1 LVWAILGAV
10 LAAVSLSRDFVI
22 SPTVPG
28 LDPSFIYAFNYAATQ
43 PLRWGR
49 DFVST
54 FGPYGYLLSTM
65 DIGRLVVHKLV
76 FSLLLVSAAA
86 AAAAVY
92 VWREVDLPAR
102 VRVTLLALLLYAL
115 DIQSIE
121 YQCFGFLVLLLLIGI
136 RSQGRSGVVVFGLA
150 GMVAGL
156 YVLMK
161 FSLGLWGV
169 LVGHGR
175 LSP

>member
-10 LAAVSLSRDFVI
+10 VAAVSLSRDFVI

-28 LDPSFIYAFNYAATQ
+28 LDPSFIYAFNYAATR

-65 DIGRLVVHKLV
+65 DIGRLVVYKLV

-92 VWREVDLPAR
+92 VWREVDLPAK
-102 VRVTLLALLLYAL
+102 VRAALLALLLYAL
-115 DIQSIE
+115 DIMPST
-121 YQCFGFLVLLLLIGI
+121 
-136 RSQGRSGVVVFGLA
+136 SS
-150 GMVAGL
+150 
-156 YVLMK
+156 
-161 FSLGLWGV
+161 
-169 LVGHGR
+169 R
-175 LSP
+175 LSISASGSSSSCF